1 MQGGLEIPFVVNAN
15 LSGSKKNKKISAKYL
30 EMVQTHYI
38 KSSSDEDVIM
48 SSFLAVSANE
58 DANTVNSKD
67 CAKCP
72 NKVKKQIIEKFKN
85 AQPQM

>member
-1 MQGGLEIPFVVNAN
+1 
-15 LSGSKKNKKISAKYL
+15 
-30 EMVQTHYI
+30 MVQTHYI

-85 AQPQM
+85 S